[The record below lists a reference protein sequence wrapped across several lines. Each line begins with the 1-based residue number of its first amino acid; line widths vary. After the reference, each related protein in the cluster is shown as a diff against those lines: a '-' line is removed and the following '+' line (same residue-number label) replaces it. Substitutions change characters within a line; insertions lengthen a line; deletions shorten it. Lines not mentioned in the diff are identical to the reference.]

1 MTLFLAHF
9 SLLTVTAPKSFFH
22 LSKYVKGITM
32 KDNQIN
38 MLKLCHQIPKYF
50 ANMYIFQLWQCLN
63 RTICSLTSCDKSFI
77 EICCLLNNYAIIV
90 NDDIIQE
97 NSMYQNLF
105 FKYIK
110 INKSE
115 KSSKNVQ
122 LTQYTY
128 LTLTNREKNPKRT
141 KTKKIF
147 FSTGRN

>member
-1 MTLFLAHF
+1 
-9 SLLTVTAPKSFFH
+9 
-22 LSKYVKGITM
+22 
-32 KDNQIN
+32 
-38 MLKLCHQIPKYF
+38 
-50 ANMYIFQLWQCLN
+50 MYIFQLWQCLN

-128 LTLTNREKNPKRT
+128 LTLTNREKKITKRT
-141 KTKKIF
+141 KTKKYSIAPAVNKILNSF
-147 FSTGRN
+147 WYYK

>member
-1 MTLFLAHF
+1 
-9 SLLTVTAPKSFFH
+9 
-22 LSKYVKGITM
+22 
-32 KDNQIN
+32 
-38 MLKLCHQIPKYF
+38 
-50 ANMYIFQLWQCLN
+50 MYIFQLWKCLN

-77 EICCLLNNYAIIV
+77 ELCCLLNNYAIIV

-115 KSSKNVQ
+115 KISKNLQ

-128 LTLTNREKNPKRT
+128 LTLTNREKKSKKNKN
-141 KTKKIF
+141 KKIF
-147 FSTGRN
+147 YSTGRN